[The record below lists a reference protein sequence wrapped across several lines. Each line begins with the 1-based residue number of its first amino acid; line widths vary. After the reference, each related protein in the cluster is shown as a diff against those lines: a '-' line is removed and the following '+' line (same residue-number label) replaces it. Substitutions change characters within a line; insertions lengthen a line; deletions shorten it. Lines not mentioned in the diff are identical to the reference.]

1 MATTSATPP
10 LQQQPI
16 APHEQAKI
24 GAMGRIIGVL
34 TSPKETFADIAR
46 APSWLVPLLVGAAL
60 GVVFAYVMN
69 ERVDW
74 YTFIRQ
80 QIERSPRA
88 ASMSQEQIAQAAR
101 MQSQWSPPF
110 AYVIGVCAPFV
121 MALLMGLV
129 YWGAFNAFAGIGAR
143 FKQALAVTSH
153 ALLTGLVSAPIVIV
167 IMLLKQRGDVDPE
180 NMMASSAASLLGSD
194 ASRWLVSLAGS
205 FELFWFWTMFLMA
218 VGFAAINRKKLTT
231 GKAFG
236 IVMGVWLVWVMIKV
250 GATYMFT

>member
-1 MATTSATPP
+1 MVTASAPP
-10 LQQQPI
+10 PVQPT
-16 APHEQAKI
+16 AAQTAEPRI

-60 GVVFAYVMN
+60 GVGFAYVMN

-110 AYVIGVCAPFV
+110 AYAIGICAPFI
-121 MALLMGLV
+121 MALLMALV

-143 FKQALAVTSH
+143 FKQALAVASH

-180 NMMASSAASLLGSD
+180 NLMASSAASFLGSD
-194 ASRWLVSLAGS
+194 APRWLVSLAGS
-205 FELFWFWTMFLMA
+205 FELFWFWTMFLLA
-218 VGFAAINRKKLTT
+218 VGFASINRKKLST
-231 GKAFG
+231 GRAFG
-236 IVMGVWLVWVMIKV
+236 IVMGVWLVWVLVKV
-250 GATYMFT
+250 GATYMFS